1 MGFLFYWTNRNKRR
15 HVDEQEEDEEAS
27 RARLARPRAHRE
39 APQALWRARQ
49 RRRAAPPQDQLRQ
62 VPPRL
67 LRKGW
72 HEELP
77 RARERVD
84 AVLPGRQPGP
94 PLDARFGADAQ
105 EVREE
110 RQEGPRHRRLQG
122 GILQG
127 FGEGRAAEAAGDRE
141 GALLQ
146 PAGRGEDQ
154 GRRRRMRTHRNV
166 RSKSSSSAICHR
178 SFPTTTTLH
187 RATVSQ

>member
-1 MGFLFYWTNRNKRR
+1 MG
-15 HVDEQEEDEEAS
+15 
-27 RARLARPRAHRE
+27 
-39 APQALWRARQ
+39 QALGRPRQ

-62 VPPRL
+62 VPPRI

-77 RARERVD
+77 RARQRVD
-84 AVLPGRQPGP
+84 AVLPGRQPRP
-94 PLDARFGADAQ
+94 PLDARLGADTW

-122 GILQG
+122 GLLQG
-127 FGEGRAAEAAGDRE
+127 FGQGRAAEAAGDRE

-154 GRRRRMRTHRNV
+154 GRRRRVRPHRNV
-166 RSKSSSSAICHR
+166 KSDSSAIYPR
-178 SFPTTTTLH
+178 SFPTTTLP
-187 RATVSQ
+187 RALSSVNIKLQTKKKKKK

>member
-1 MGFLFYWTNRNKRR
+1 MGLFYWTNRNKRR
-15 HVDEQEEDEEAS
+15 HVDEQEEDEEAARTWVS
-27 RARLARPRAHRE
+27 RARPHRE

-62 VPPRL
+62 VPPGI

-84 AVLPGRQPGP
+84 AVLPRRQPGP
-94 PLDARFGADAQ
+94 PLDARIRADAQ

-127 FGEGRAAEAAGDRE
+127 FGQGRAAEAAGDRE

-154 GRRRRMRTHRNV
+154 GRRRRVRTHSNV
-166 RSKSSSSAICHR
+166 MSSSNAICHR
-178 SFPTTTTLH
+178 SFPTNTLR

>member
-1 MGFLFYWTNRNKRR
+1 MGFSTGRTETSAAMSTNKKKTRK
-15 HVDEQEEDEEAS
+15 
-27 RARLARPRAHRE
+27 HRK
-39 APQALWRARQ
+39 Q

-62 VPPRL
+62 VPPRI
-67 LRKGW
+67 LRKGR

-84 AVLPGRQPGP
+84 AVLPRRQPRP
-94 PLDARFGADAQ
+94 PLDARLRADAQ

-122 GILQG
+122 GLLQG
-127 FGEGRAAEAAGDRE
+127 SGQGRAAEAAGDRE

-154 GRRRRMRTHRNV
+154 GRRRRVCTHRNV
-166 RSKSSSSAICHR
+166 KSKSSSAICPRRFSNNVTPRHCY
-178 SFPTTTTLH
+178 
-187 RATVSQ
+187 